1 MMYFLPIEIVP
12 NLKNLFSNQ
21 PLKLLA
27 TWESLLFFYGFC
39 WALARG
45 IVWVNLVL
53 LYVQEVVSNVDLIN
67 KSNRMKNIKVKRK
80 QNGKMIVLPKGQ
92 VEANQ
97 AMLIV
102 PLFKLN

>member
-1 MMYFLPIEIVP
+1 MSPIHA
-12 NLKNLFSNQ
+12 K
-21 PLKLLA
+21 
-27 TWESLLFFYGFC
+27 T
-39 WALARG
+39 
-45 IVWVNLVL
+45 
-53 LYVQEVVSNVDLIN
+53 NVDLIN

-97 AMLIV
+97 AMLIG